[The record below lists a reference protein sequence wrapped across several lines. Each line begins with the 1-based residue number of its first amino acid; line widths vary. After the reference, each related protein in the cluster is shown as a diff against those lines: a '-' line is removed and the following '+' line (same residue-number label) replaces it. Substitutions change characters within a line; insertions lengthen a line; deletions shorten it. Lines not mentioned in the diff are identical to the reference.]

1 MHKELGMHG
10 VMMPTNLAG
19 KYLDESE
26 FKPFWDALAAEDKPL
41 FFIRPTRPARPTGTN
56 IRCIKKFSGPPTAPW
71 HLRASSIVACSIATR
86 TSSSSRPTWVV

>member
-1 MHKELGMHG
+1 MHQELGMHG

-26 FKPFWDALAAEDKPL
+26 FKPFWDALAAEASRC
-41 FFIRPTRPARPTGTN
+41 FFIRPTRLARPTGTN
-56 IRCIKKFSGPPTAPW
+56 IRCIKKFSGRPTAPW

-86 TSSSSRPTWVV
+86 TSSSSPRIWVV